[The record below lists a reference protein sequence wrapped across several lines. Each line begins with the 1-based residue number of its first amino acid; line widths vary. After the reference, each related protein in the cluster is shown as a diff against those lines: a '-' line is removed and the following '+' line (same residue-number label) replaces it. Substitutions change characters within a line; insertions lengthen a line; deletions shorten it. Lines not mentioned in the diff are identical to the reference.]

1 MRGVSSEVR
10 QVVKDSL
17 GKVAGSMSAADQM
30 EVAEDMLI
38 VMSHLLW
45 KELDAEFVP
54 PDWLADKVLALG
66 GLAVDIAKAKAQWAM
81 VDLLER
87 RAGES

>member
-1 MRGVSSEVR
+1 MKGVSSEVR
-10 QVVKDSL
+10 QVVRDSL
-17 GKVAGSMSAADQM
+17 GKVAGSMSAADQL

-45 KELDAEFVP
+45 TELDAEFVP
-54 PDWLADKVLALG
+54 PDWLSAKASALG
-66 GLAVDIAKAKAQWAM
+66 GLAADIAKAKAQWAL

-87 RAGES
+87 RADES